1 MTMSSDLGLISV
13 PTSAGPITTI
23 TTVTSSTRSTSST
36 TTKGGDKDEKSAG
49 SISGEN
55 LCLIVLLL
63 GSEFGLMFYWS
74 YGRDKA
80 ATKSAKSFTEL

>member
-23 TTVTSSTRSTSST
+23 TTVTSSTRRSTSAT

-49 SISGEN
+49 SIPEEK
-55 LCLIVLLL
+55 LCLSLIVFLCFEILFFM
-63 GSEFGLMFYWS
+63 SI
-74 YGRDKA
+74 
-80 ATKSAKSFTEL
+80 